1 MRTLFETTM
10 TEIFPN
16 LVKEK
21 NTQMQKAQRILNKMN
36 LKRPTPR
43 NIIIKMEKVKEK
55 ERILKAVRERQ

>member
-1 MRTLFETTM
+1 M